1 MKASLCFQIPA
12 QVAQAGHGAALNL
25 WMDLQDARVIDWQ
38 QQILIVSPF
47 FYPEL
52 ISTGK
57 ANQHLAE
64 AFVAEGHGVT
74 VVCSHP
80 LYPAWMP
87 VQSSAQIPGMTIVRG
102 GAGVRYPQA
111 MPLRRLKLEA
121 WFAFFA
127 ARSVWRREKTGER
140 RRQHTSA
147 QPVHLVFKF
156 DFAAARAAGCGGARS
171 AGCSGGAGKWICAAR
186 HHSHDSCGRK
196 PGISFAGFMHFL
208 F

>member
-1 MKASLCFQIPA
+1 M
-12 QVAQAGHGAALNL
+12 GHRAALNL

-80 LYPAWMP
+80 LYPAWEP
-87 VQSSAQIPGMTIVRG
+87 VRSNARIPGMTVVRG
-102 GAGVRYPQA
+102 GADVRYSKA
-111 MPLRRLKLEA
+111 MPLATTEA
-121 WFAFFA
+121 GSMVRFFCSA
-127 ARSVWRREKTGER
+127 QCLAVEKTG
-140 RRQHTSA
+140 
-147 QPVHLVFKF
+147 
-156 DFAAARAAGCGGARS
+156 
-171 AGCSGGAGKWICAAR
+171 
-186 HHSHDSCGRK
+186 
-196 PGISFAGFMHFL
+196 
-208 F
+208 

>member
-1 MKASLCFQIPA
+1 MNGITVFQIPA
-12 QVAQAGHGAALNL
+12 QVEQGSHCAALNL

-80 LYPAWMP
+80 LYPAWIP
-87 VQSSAQIPGMTIVRG
+87 VRSNARIPGMTIVRG
-102 GAGVRYPQA
+102 GAGVRYP
-111 MPLRRLKLEA
+111 RRC
-121 WFAFFA
+121 
-127 ARSVWRREKTGER
+127 R
-140 RRQHTSA
+140 
-147 QPVHLVFKF
+147 
-156 DFAAARAAGCGGARS
+156 CG
-171 AGCSGGAGKWICAAR
+171 
-186 HHSHDSCGRK
+186 D
-196 PGISFAGFMHFL
+196 
-208 F
+208 